1 MAKGKRDGVDK
12 PSAVEPKQLELPFI
26 GEIET
31 PFKKYIKGTFN
42 NDDVKELQL
51 ENQKL
56 RSQLNEMSEEA
67 NALERDLEYAVYEN
81 GFLNEA
87 IDEATRQL
95 YFMWDRTRAYM
106 NPPHGET
113 KEETRR
119 KFARG
124 DNEVTQVILE
134 IIYYLHAKN
143 GKDCIQIPDQNRQE
157 NMKSLWGSYAS
168 WLLDALQK
176 HKAKFESKKEETLN
190 ASF

>member
-1 MAKGKRDGVDK
+1 MPKGKTDGLNK
-12 PSAVEPKQLELPFI
+12 PSSVELKQLELPFI
-26 GEIET
+26 GEVET
-31 PFKKYIKGTFN
+31 PFKKYISNKLFN
-42 NDDVKELQL
+42 TNDEKSKI
-51 ENQKL
+51 ENQI
-56 RSQLNEMSEEA
+56 LNEQLS
-67 NALERDLEYAVYEN
+67 DLKSKITVLQNEN

-106 NPPHGET
+106 NPPQGESREET
-113 KEETRR
+113 KR

-157 NMKSLWGSYAS
+157 YMKSLWGSYAA
-168 WLLDALQK
+168 WLLDSLQK
-176 HKAKFESKKEETLN
+176 HKAKFESKEVERLN